1 MTHTIT
7 RRSLVRAAAGAGTAL
22 GLSALSMQAGAKAAA
37 KTIRWD
43 EKAEV
48 LVAGGGCAGCMAAIE
63 AAKAGRKVL
72 LVQATGFLGGS
83 SAISSGWIRCIGT
96 RWHEK
101 RGIKDTPEAY
111 RDDIV
116 AYGAGTRDAEKAL
129 VIARE
134 SAAFV
139 NYLDSIGVVFTD
151 EEDRANGGEKLRIVK
166 TRGAGAALMEKL
178 AAAAAKTRG
187 IEVRTGTRLADVIL
201 DAEAKKVIGAVIE
214 KDGKKRNVKVPAVV
228 IATGGFGRNQKIIE
242 KYTNEWRKTGRIM
255 DVKDNGDGLL
265 IATNLGAGAA
275 NLAIAMVCPTLHV
288 ESNTF
293 YSSAPLLNGGIIVNE
308 KGRRFVNEY
317 IIYTTTNREM
327 LKQGKTWE
335 IVTEELH
342 PTVSQMIRAGHAKR
356 CDTVEDLARVIG
368 CDPAGLKADIEDH
381 NRTTR
386 LPAAE
391 RHDKFGRTVYGKEL
405 KAPFYILHI
414 TPVMIETVGGFT
426 VNAKSEVT
434 TLFGRPVAK
443 GLYGAGAAA
452 FGEHFGVGYRS
463 GEAYVYAGV
472 TGLVAGREAAKIR

>member
-1 MTHTIT
+1 MTSNLS
-7 RRSLVRAAAGAGTAL
+7 RRGLLQASAAL
-22 GLSALSMQAGAKAAA
+22 GLSAMALSTGAQATP
-37 KTIRWD
+37 KTYHWD
-43 EKAEV
+43 EETDV
-48 LVAGGGCAGCMAAIE
+48 LVAGGGCAGCMAAVE
-63 AAKAGRKVL
+63 AAKAGRKTL

-83 SAISSGWIRCIGT
+83 SAISSGWIRSAGT
-96 RWHEK
+96 VWHK
-101 RGIKDTPEAY
+101 QRGIQDSAEAY

-116 AYGAGTRDAEKAL
+116 AYGKGTRDAEKAL

-134 SAAFV
+134 SKTFV
-139 NYLDSIGVVFTD
+139 DYLASIGVVFTD

-166 TRGAGAALMEKL
+166 TKGAGAALMEKL
-178 AAAAAKTRG
+178 AEAVSSTKG
-187 IEVRTGTRLADVIL
+187 IEVRTSTRLADVIL
-201 DAEAKKVIGAVIE
+201 DAEGKAVIGAEIE
-214 KDGKKRNVKVPAVV
+214 KDGKRTLVKTPAVV

-255 DVKDNGDGLL
+255 DVKDNGDGLV

-275 NLAIAMVCPTLHV
+275 NLDIAMVGPTLHV

-335 IVTEELH
+335 IVSEDMH
-342 PTVSQMIRAGHAKR
+342 PTVSKMIAAKHATR
-356 CDTVEDLARVIG
+356 CDSVEELARVIG
-368 CDPAGLKADIEDH
+368 CDPAGLKADIEEH
-381 NRTTR
+381 NKTTR
-386 LPAAE
+386 TPAAQ
-391 RHDKFGRTVYGKEL
+391 RRDRFGRTVYGKEL

-426 VNAKSEVT
+426 INAKSEIT

-443 GLYGAGAAA
+443 GLYGAGACA